1 MAPQRTPVRLRDV
14 TRSLCRIKTALDDV
28 EMCPEGACPFWE
40 HGGAVVESGCGLERL
55 PIELD
60 RPDMAEYLLGLRQA
74 LETARDEQERAAAR
88 AMFAALAPPEL
99 SGR

>member
-1 MAPQRTPVRLRDV
+1 MTKR
-14 TRSLCRIKTALDDV
+14 LCRIKLTLEEV
-28 EMCPEGACPFWE
+28 ELCPEGACPFWE

-60 RPDMAEYLLGLRQA
+60 RPDMAEYLLGLRTA

-88 AMFAALAPPEL
+88 ATFAALTPPEF